1 MFWRMNQE
9 CRRLKGVVEELRLR
23 WVPPLAISGL
33 CLMAVLQAGCASRPA
48 APTSLQQLQGTW
60 SGVVANEST
69 KDRYTIRVAGDS
81 FHFHRDTNFW
91 FETTIQLPSGTEPQQ
106 LLATIRKCAPGQ
118 ENSLNKSVV
127 AIFKIEADTLIL
139 AARGDGADDVP
150 TSFDNSEDKGL
161 TRYELRRV
169 PVPR

>member
-1 MFWRMNQE
+1 MLWRMNHE
-9 CRRLKGVVEELRLR
+9 CRGLKGVVEELRLR
-23 WVPPLAISGL
+23 WVPSLAISGL
-33 CLMAVLQAGCASRPA
+33 CLLGVLNAGCTSRPS
-48 APTSLQQLQGTW
+48 APTPLQQLQGTW
-60 SGVVANEST
+60 SGVVANEPSNA
-69 KDRYTIRVAGDS
+69 RYTIRVAGDS
-81 FHFHRDTNFW
+81 FHFFRDTNFW
-91 FETTIQLPSGTEPQQ
+91 FETSIQLPPGTEPQQ

-118 ENSLNKSVV
+118 ENSLNKSVA

-169 PVPR
+169 PR

>member
-1 MFWRMNQE
+1 MLLLMHRAST
-9 CRRLKGVVEELRLR
+9 RLGSTEAEARSS
-23 WVPPLAISGL
+23 WASSLAVSGL
-33 CLMAVLQAGCASRPA
+33 CLLAVLQAGCASRPS
-48 APTSLQQLQGTW
+48 APTPLQQLQGTW
-60 SGVVANEST
+60 SGVVANEPS

-118 ENSLNKSVV
+118 ENSLNKSVA

-139 AARGDGADDVP
+139 AARGDGGDDVP

-169 PVPR
+169 PVSR

>member
-1 MFWRMNQE
+1 MLWRMNQE

-23 WVPPLAISGL
+23 WAPSLALSGL
-33 CLMAVLQAGCASRPA
+33 CLLGVLQAGCASRPS
-48 APTSLQQLQGTW
+48 APTPLQQLQGTW
-60 SGVVANEST
+60 SGVVANEPS

-91 FETTIQLPSGTEPQQ
+91 FETTIQLPPGTEPQQ

-169 PVPR
+169 PR